1 MTPEPFV
8 SAEEAVKF
16 VPVKRRH
23 LLALARKGIAG
34 AYPLDPRAKRK
45 VWMFRLSELLAAIA
59 KTVIPKNDKLC
70 DPASGSPR

>member
-23 LLALARKGIAG
+23 LLALARKGIRG
-34 AYPLDPRAKRK
+34 AYPIDPQARRKRW
-45 VWMFRLSELLAAIA
+45 VFRLSELAAAIA
-59 KTVIPKNDKLC
+59 KTVIPNSREMC